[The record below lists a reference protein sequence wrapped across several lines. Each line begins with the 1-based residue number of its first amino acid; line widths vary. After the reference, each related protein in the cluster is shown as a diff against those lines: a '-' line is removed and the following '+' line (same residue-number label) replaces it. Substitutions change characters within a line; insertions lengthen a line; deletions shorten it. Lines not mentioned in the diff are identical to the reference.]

1 MADQNFTISS
11 GFYDAVSGD
20 RTYSADDMNK
30 PYKRLISN
38 GVFATPAGEPSTD
51 FQVLASSGMVINV
64 SPGSGLFGNKWVENT
79 AYIAITVPGNSSAYS
94 RMDSVLVQVDLRQS
108 GRVASIV
115 YRTGTAAS
123 VPVAPAINETADVY
137 EYRLANIQVPAAASS
152 ITQARITD
160 ARGTDECPWVTS
172 LIKQVDTSALMLQW
186 QAAYNAYFNEITNAF
201 NAYIAE
207 KQAAFD
213 DFLEGLTEELSVA
226 TNVVVLRSEVC
237 LTAESDQVQI
247 GLPSYDPDTDVLD
260 VYINGLYAAPGDK
273 YTLSGDASY
282 ITLTAALAAG
292 NIISFVVFK
301 SVIGSDAASVTSAI
315 QALNNRISAFTND
328 SGWQDLTL
336 NNADYVFSEAEKP
349 QYRKIGNKVTLRG
362 CIKGTATGE
371 IVTLPSGFRP
381 SAPRVI
387 ATNALTASRCYA
399 VALNITTGGVVTFA
413 TKGTATLTSS
423 YKVPIDAEFYI
434 D

>member
-186 QAAYNAYFNEITNAF
+186 QAAYNAYFNESTNAF

-273 YTLSGDASY
+273 YPLSGDASY
-282 ITLTAALAAG
+282 ITFTAALAAG
-292 NIISFVVFK
+292 TFDLYYGEVKLTADWDLSSLLHTAGPLNFGGWSDPMTDQFLANYAAAPDRGLTMKRFCSYFQNQAPILPVCFK
-301 SVIGSDAASVTSAI
+301 STSVLL
-315 QALNNRISAFTND
+315 Q
-328 SGWQDLTL
+328 SG
-336 NNADYVFSEAEKP
+336 VFE
-349 QYRKIGNKVTLRG
+349 N
-362 CIKGTATGE
+362 
-371 IVTLPSGFRP
+371 
-381 SAPRVI
+381 
-387 ATNALTASRCYA
+387 
-399 VALNITTGGVVTFA
+399 
-413 TKGTATLTSS
+413 LTSTMS
-423 YKVPIDAEFYI
+423 EPFYNLTECTI
-434 D
+434 YLENP